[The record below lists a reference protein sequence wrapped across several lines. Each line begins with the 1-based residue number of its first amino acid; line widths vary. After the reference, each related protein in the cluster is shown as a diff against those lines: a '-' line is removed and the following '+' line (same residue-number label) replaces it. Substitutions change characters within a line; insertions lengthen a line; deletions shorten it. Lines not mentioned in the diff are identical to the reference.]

1 MSRITVGLSGLALGL
16 ALGACSAI
24 VEFAD
29 CKSDADCAGAGA
41 GYVCNAE
48 QKCVPGEGGQ
58 STGGPGTTTEP
69 TTSTTQ
75 PTTATG
81 TTTLDETSSTTDA
94 ITSSTTA
101 STGEPGTSTGGPL
114 ACAGHLECV
123 NTLGDDHV
131 CGKSGECV
139 SALTAECQELFWP
152 GGKPQDK
159 VVFLGSIMTTIAPFD
174 SLVIPLQ
181 NAVQLA
187 VEDFNANTDLPGGY
201 KIAYL
206 VCNDGATL
214 EGAMASATHLTD
226 TIGAPAW
233 IGPVFSELVIALA
246 PHAKATGTLMITPTA
261 SAKSI
266 STLDDDGLVWR
277 TIASDVYQAS
287 ALADRLPLLN
297 PAPTKTAILYK
308 DDAYGNLLLMDTAAR
323 LMAKAPQVKF
333 TTHKY
338 PNPVGLTPAELMN
351 AYATVIA
358 GAWGGVGQHPDTIVL
373 IGTNEVVN
381 LILGF
386 MNAWGGENPKPT
398 VPRFV
403 VSHGVVPAMPD
414 LIAAAPMALKP
425 VLMNATEGVAPV
437 IFDEANFANFNLRY
451 KIRFNDQDPI
461 TASSLSY
468 DAAMVVMLAMAGVP
482 DDQDITGKTI
492 AASIAE
498 LVDKAGT
505 AVTFGD
511 VDGVTLTFIKKARN
525 VLVTGGTVDL
535 KGVSG
540 ELDFDLTAG
549 EVRTNLIGW
558 GLEPDDVDPNVGVL
572 APRRIYVLKPA
583 PATEGVWMDLP

>member
-1 MSRITVGLSGLALGL
+1 MSGLALAGGL

-29 CKSDADCAGAGA
+29 CKSDVDCAGAGA

-48 QKCVPGEGGQ
+48 QKCVPGSGEQ
-58 STGGPGTTTEP
+58 STSSPGTTGEP
-69 TTSTTQ
+69 TSTTVT
-75 PTTATG
+75 PTG
-81 TTTLDETSSTTDA
+81 GTTLDETTTTATTEA

-114 ACAGHLECV
+114 PCAGHLECV
-123 NTLGDDHV
+123 DALGDDHV
-131 CGKSGECV
+131 CSKNGECV
-139 SALTAECQELFWP
+139 SALTTECQTLHWP
-152 GGKPQDK
+152 SGKPQDK
-159 VVFLGSIMTTIAPFD
+159 VVFLGSIMTTIPPFD
-174 SLVIPLQ
+174 GLVLPLQ
-181 NAVQLA
+181 NATLLA

-206 VCNDGATL
+206 ACDDGATL
-214 EGAMASATHLTD
+214 AGATAAATHLTD

-287 ALADRLPLLN
+287 ALADRLPLLT
-297 PAPTKTAILYK
+297 PAPTKTAILFK
-308 DDAYGNLLLMDTAAR
+308 DDAYGNSLLMDTAAR
-323 LMAKAPQVKF
+323 LMTESPQLKF
-333 TTHKY
+333 STHKY
-338 PNPVGLTPAELMN
+338 PNPVGLSEDELKNM
-351 AYATVIA
+351 YGTVIA
-358 GAWGGVGQHPDTIVL
+358 GAWGAMGMHPDTVVL
-373 IGTNEVVN
+373 IGTNEVAD

-386 MNAWGGENPKPT
+386 MTAWNAENPKPPL
-398 VPRFV
+398 PRFV
-403 VSHGVVPAMPD
+403 VSHGVVPALPD
-414 LIAAAPMALKP
+414 LIAKAPTMSLKST
-425 VLMNATEGVAPV
+425 LMMISEGVAPV
-437 IFDEANFANFNLRY
+437 IFDEANFTNFNLRY

-482 DDQDITGKTI
+482 DDQEITGKTI

-498 LVDKAGT
+498 LVDETGT
-505 AVTFGD
+505 PVSFGD

-540 ELDFDLTAG
+540 ELDFDLVPG

-558 GLEPDDVDPNVGVL
+558 GLTPDDVDPSVGVL
-572 APRRIYVLKPA
+572 DPQRIYLLKAA
-583 PATEGVWMDLP
+583 PSTEGTWMDLP